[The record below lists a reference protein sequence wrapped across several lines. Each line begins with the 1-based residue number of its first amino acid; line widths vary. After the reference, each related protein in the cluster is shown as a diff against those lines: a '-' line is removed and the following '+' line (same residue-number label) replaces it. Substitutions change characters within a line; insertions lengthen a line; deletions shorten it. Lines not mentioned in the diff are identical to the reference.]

1 MPAKIAEKNFAG
13 IVPSLGIVDIASEIF
28 MDVICALKCLLMMSS
43 GFVLTIAD
51 AVSLVISGQWWISG
65 NSFLTSPP
73 GNQHCS
79 EECHYNYTQRKL
91 DFYNLLIANDPIC
104 NYNFQPEKFLTRLEF
119 NFPLNR

>member
-13 IVPSLGIVDIASEIF
+13 IVPLLGIVDIASEIF

-65 NSFLTSPP
+65 NSFLTSPLAT
-73 GNQHCS
+73 S
-79 EECHYNYTQRKL
+79 IVQR
-91 DFYNLLIANDPIC
+91 NVTTIIHR
-104 NYNFQPEKFLTRLEF
+104 ES
-119 NFPLNR
+119 